1 MKRTLFLSVL
11 AATFVISSRG
21 DESTSEDKCRYTL
34 FNPTP
39 AESMRPWRTDRAG
52 VTPYTIDAG
61 HLEVNLTALT
71 YGYDESEQFFA
82 FSQIGPFFRLKVTT
96 EAWAYGAVVTKVGL
110 ANSLDAE
117 VGFVPYET
125 ITTQPH
131 PVLIGPTGQPIFPRQ
146 TVSGF
151 GDVVSRLKFNVW
163 GNDGGKT
170 ALSVS
175 GIVKFPTA
183 DKGLGNGQFE
193 GGPALEFA
201 AQLPC
206 GFELRID
213 SVVNLFEDDLKN
225 RQASF
230 NNLLSLSH
238 QIIGNLE
245 GYAMFDTFAFT
256 TDAEWVGSLKAGLN
270 YRIAKNIE
278 LYVGNTFGVTDNAFD
293 YQPFIGVAARF

>member
-1 MKRTLFLSVL
+1 MKRMVALSVVAVSVL
-11 AATFVISSRG
+11 TPTFAAELIP
-21 DESTSEDKCRYTL
+21 DDKSQYTL

-39 AESMRPWRTDRAG
+39 ADSMRPWRTDQAG
-52 VTPYTIDAG
+52 VSPYTIDAG
-61 HLEVNLTALT
+61 HFEVNLTALT

-82 FSQIGPFFRLKVTT
+82 FSQVGPFFRLKIIT
-96 EAWAYGAVVTKVGL
+96 EAWTYGAFVAKVGL
-110 ANSLDAE
+110 ANRLDAE
-117 VGFVPYET
+117 VGIVPYET
-125 ITTQPH
+125 ITTQPQ
-131 PVLIGPTGQPIFPRQ
+131 PVLIGPTGQPIIPRQ
-146 TVSGF
+146 TASGF

-183 DKGLGNGQFE
+183 DKDLGNGQFE

-213 SVVNLFEDDLKN
+213 SVVILFEDALNN
-225 RQASF
+225 RQAAF

-293 YQPFIGVAARF
+293 YRPFIGVAARF